1 MKVRPGIEELCEA
14 APSRVAGLR
23 VGLLAHPASVSRG
36 LVHAAELLKAAG
48 ARVQRLFAPEHGAGG
63 GHQDM
68 VAVDERLDPL
78 TGLPVVSL
86 YGESEGSLSPR
97 PEHLEDL
104 DLLVADLADVGARYY
119 TFAAT
124 VVRVLRVAARAGVSV
139 IVADRPN
146 PIAGEIEGCLVDE
159 GYRSFVG
166 EISVPQRHG
175 LTIGELALLARER
188 EGLDVELEV
197 VPARGWARDLYWDET
212 GLPWVLPSPNMP
224 TLDTAIVYPGGCL
237 FEGTNLSEG
246 RGTTRPFELVGAP
259 WIDGVQLARILNELE
274 LPGVAFRAASFVP
287 GFQKH
292 AGEVCEGVQFHVLE
306 RRAFRPL
313 LSGLAVIECARRLA
327 PADFDWRRET
337 YEFVSDRLAID
348 LLAGSS
354 AWREA
359 LEAGAGARDI
369 AAAWTASESC
379 FREEMRESLL
389 YPLDEG
395 GRR

>member
-1 MKVRPGIEELCEA
+1 
-14 APSRVAGLR
+14 
-23 VGLLAHPASVSRG
+23 VSAEI
-36 LVHAAELLKAAG
+36 VHAADLLSAAG
-48 ARVQRLFAPEHGAGG
+48 AKVVRLFAPEHGAGG

-68 VAVDERLDPL
+68 VAIDERIDPL

-86 YGESEGSLSPR
+86 YGENEDSLSPD
-97 PEHLEDL
+97 PAQLADL

-119 TFAAT
+119 TFSAT
-124 VVRVLRVAARAGVSV
+124 IVRVLRVAAQSGLRV

-146 PIAGEIEGCLVDE
+146 PIGGEIEGCLIEE
-159 GYRSFVG
+159 GFHSFVG

-175 LTIGELALLARER
+175 LTIGELARLARER

-197 VPARGWARDLYWDET
+197 VPARGWTRDLYWDDT

-259 WIDGVQLARILNELE
+259 FLDGGQFARHLNRLA
-274 LPGVAFRAASFVP
+274 LPGVAFRATSFVP

-292 AGEVCEGVQFHVLE
+292 AGQVCGGVQLHVLD
-306 RRAFRPL
+306 RAAFRPL
-313 LSGLAVIECARRLA
+313 LTGLAVIECARRLA
-327 PADFDWRRET
+327 PDAFDWRRET
-337 YEFVSDRLAID
+337 YEFVSDPIAID

-354 AWREA
+354 AWRES
-359 LEAGAGARDI
+359 LESGTSAREI
-369 AAAWTASESC
+369 AASWAKPEMH
-379 FREEMRESLL
+379 FREELRESLL
-389 YPLDEG
+389 YPPGEG
-395 GRR
+395 GKR